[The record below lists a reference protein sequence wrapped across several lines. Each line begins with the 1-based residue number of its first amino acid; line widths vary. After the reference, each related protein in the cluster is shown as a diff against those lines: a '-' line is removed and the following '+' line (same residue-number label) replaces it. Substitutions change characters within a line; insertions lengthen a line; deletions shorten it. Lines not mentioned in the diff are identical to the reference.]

1 MLIRR
6 HVARRS
12 EAEGG
17 TPRRRPVGRAAEVTV
32 MPRHRSPAGL
42 RLLPVVLALF
52 VCGRPAVAQTPDTIR
67 LSLAEAVRRAA
78 AEGEEIQAARAQLA
92 QADAQVTQATAAA
105 LPHVGTAFS
114 YNRTIRSIFDALALP
129 PGADTSEIPL
139 AYDETRTPN
148 ERYDTMSELLMQDF
162 MAGLISGLPFGRRN
176 TYVAMLQVTQPIFAG
191 GRIRGARNI
200 AEHLGAAAEARLE
213 ETTADLVLA
222 VRVAYL
228 NALLAE
234 RLHTVALQSR
244 QTAQD
249 HLRQVEAFRAAGT
262 ASEFDLLRA
271 KVDAANREPFVV
283 QTENT
288 ARVAL
293 LDLRRLVNLPAEQ
306 PVVLTSTFSS
316 APVRVD
322 EAEVRRLMAARPLL
336 AAARA
341 QVAATESGLGV
352 AKGEWFPTVA
362 VQGNLGY
369 QAYPN
374 NFGVPALS
382 EWREDWSVA
391 VAVSWIPFDGFGRR
405 GRIAEAQ
412 ARLREA
418 QLREAQVVEA
428 LDLQYTAALGDYRT
442 AEANVAAR
450 REAVGLAEQTLELG
464 DLRYR
469 NGLATQLE
477 VSDAS
482 LLLDEARVNEIEALA
497 AYVTA
502 LAQIERLAGGR
513 LALLTEVQP

>member
-1 MLIRR
+1 MLALARTLPCTAQAPPPQDTLR
-6 HVARRS
+6 LTLTEAVARARDRS
-12 EAEGG
+12 EEI
-17 TPRRRPVGRAAEVTV
+17 
-32 MPRHRSPAGL
+32 
-42 RLLPVVLALF
+42 
-52 VCGRPAVAQTPDTIR
+52 AV
-67 LSLAEAVRRAA
+67 
-78 AEGEEIQAARAQLA
+78 ARAQLA
-92 QADAQVTQATAAA
+92 QADAQVTQAAAAA
-105 LPHVGTAFS
+105 LPQVGTAFS
-114 YNRTIRSIFDALALP
+114 YNRTIRSIFDALAVP
-129 PGADTSEIPL
+129 PGADSSEIPL

-162 MAGLISGLPFGRRN
+162 MNGLISGLPFGRRN

-191 GRIRGARNI
+191 GRIKGARNI
-200 AEHLGAAAEARLE
+200 AQHLGTAAEARLE
-213 ETTADLVLA
+213 ETEADLILA

-234 RLHTVALQSR
+234 RLHVVALQSR

-249 HLRQVEAFRAAGT
+249 HVRQVEDFRAAGT

-283 QTENT
+283 QTENA

-306 PVVLTSTFSS
+306 PVALTSTFSS
-316 APVRVD
+316 EPVRVD
-322 EAEVRRLMAARPLL
+322 EAEVRRLMADRPLL
-336 AAARA
+336 AATRA
-341 QVAATESGLGV
+341 QVAATESGVSV
-352 AKGEWFPTVA
+352 AKGEWFPTIA

-391 VAVSWIPFDGFGRR
+391 VAVSWVPFDGFGRR

-412 ARLREA
+412 AQFREA
-418 QLREAQVVEA
+418 TLREAQVVEA
-428 LDLQYTAALGDYRT
+428 LDLQYNAAVGDYQT
-442 AEANVAAR
+442 ATATVQAR
-450 REAVGLAEQTLELG
+450 RETALLAEQTLELA

-477 VSDAS
+477 VSDAA
-482 LLLDEARVNEIEALA
+482 LQRDQARVNEIEALA
-497 AYVTA
+497 TYVKA
-502 LAQIERLAGGR
+502 LAQLERLTGGR
-513 LALLTEVQP
+513 LTLLMEAQP

>member
-1 MLIRR
+1 MRGLHGRWVAWLVPGVLAVGTAPPCAAQAGPPGDTLR
-6 HVARRS
+6 LTLTEAVARARDRS
-12 EAEGG
+12 EEI
-17 TPRRRPVGRAAEVTV
+17 
-32 MPRHRSPAGL
+32 
-42 RLLPVVLALF
+42 
-52 VCGRPAVAQTPDTIR
+52 AV
-67 LSLAEAVRRAA
+67 
-78 AEGEEIQAARAQLA
+78 ARAQVA

-105 LPHVGTAFS
+105 LPQVGTAFS
-114 YNRTIRSIFDALALP
+114 YNRTIRSIFDALAVP

-191 GRIRGARNI
+191 GRIKGARNI
-200 AEHLGAAAEARLE
+200 AQDLGAAAEARLE
-213 ETTADLVLA
+213 ETEADLVLA

-234 RLHTVALQSR
+234 RLHRVALQSR
-244 QTAQD
+244 LTAQD
-249 HLRQVEAFRAAGT
+249 HVQQVEALRAAGT

-271 KVDAANREPFVV
+271 KVDAGNREPFVT
-283 QTENT
+283 QTENA

-316 APVRVD
+316 EPVPVD
-322 EAEVRRLMAARPLL
+322 EAEIRRLMATRPLL

-341 QVAATESGLGV
+341 QVAATESGV
-352 AKGEWFPTVA
+352 SMAKGEWFPTVA

-391 VAVSWIPFDGFGRR
+391 VGVSWVLFDGLGRR

-412 ARLREA
+412 AQLREA
-418 QLREAQVVEA
+418 RLREAQVVEA
-428 LDLQYTAALGDYRT
+428 LDLQYAAALGDYQT
-442 AEANVAAR
+442 ATANVLAR
-450 REAVGLAEQTLELG
+450 RETVALAEQTLELA

-469 NGLATQLE
+469 NGLAIQLE

-497 AYVTA
+497 AYVKA

-513 LALLTEVQP
+513 LALLTEAQP